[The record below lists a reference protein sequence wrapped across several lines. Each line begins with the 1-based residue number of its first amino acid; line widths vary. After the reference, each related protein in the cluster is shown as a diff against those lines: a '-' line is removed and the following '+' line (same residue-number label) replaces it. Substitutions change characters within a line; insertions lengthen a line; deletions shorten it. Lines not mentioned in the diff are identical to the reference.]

1 MRTAYEVFKISA
13 YVVIT
18 FVGVITAIYTLITY
32 NKKIKTWRKIRRER
46 QEKLD
51 NLLENTALHNCG
63 NCSIEELRDQVNTIS
78 ESVETLANLVKETV
92 RRNEQ
97 QDIEIMRSRRQRE
110 VHDIALFALVD
121 ERKQSGANG
130 AITNAH
136 EALTNYLRDEAHK
149 PVAI

>member
-63 NCSIEELRDQVNTIS
+63 NCSIEELRD
-78 ESVETLANLVKETV
+78 
-92 RRNEQ
+92 
-97 QDIEIMRSRRQRE
+97 
-110 VHDIALFALVD
+110 
-121 ERKQSGANG
+121 
-130 AITNAH
+130 
-136 EALTNYLRDEAHK
+136 
-149 PVAI
+149 